1 MIETEGEEYRTGVW
15 PTRPMS
21 PFEPPPAAPSPQRSR
36 ARSVLKIA
44 WVVIVLALLSVVAF
58 VLARVSGQI

>member
-1 MIETEGEEYRTGVW
+1 MTETEGEEYRTGVW

-21 PFEPPPAAPSPQRSR
+21 PFEPPPAPPSLQRSL
-36 ARSVLKIA
+36 ARPALKIA

-58 VLARVSGQI
+58 VLARASGQI